1 MLAFA
6 TFLRI
11 IFVVLQKPCHENFAK
26 FQEFNEGS
34 FGGSEKDRYFLK
46 IVKWQHKLVGAYKR
60 GKLVS
65 YFLIN
70 AAKTYL
76 YGLKTLEDIEIE
88 HVFQSKAFFH
98 LSGNLHTSCL
108 SGFKD
113 IRNLLRL
120 ERETK
125 AIKDRILR
133 DIKNL
138 SDHEKEEVN
147 FYKPVKINN
156 F

>member
-1 MLAFA
+1 MVPF
-6 TFLRI
+6 
-11 IFVVLQKPCHENFAK
+11 
-26 FQEFNEGS
+26 
-34 FGGSEKDRYFLK
+34 
-46 IVKWQHKLVGAYKR
+46 
-60 GKLVS
+60 
-65 YFLIN
+65 FLIN

-76 YGLKTLEDIEIE
+76 YVLKISGDIEIE

-98 LSGNLHTSCL
+98 LSVFKDIFFTSCL
-108 SGFKD
+108 SRFKD

-120 ERETK
+120 EKEIK

-138 SDHEKEEVN
+138 SEHEKEEVN
-147 FYKPVKINN
+147 FYKPVKVNN